1 MLKRKH
7 LVEVLK
13 DAPGVKHILGGD
25 GAALESYSIYASFE
39 KTSVIFRSKCK
50 TVCLNA

>member
-7 LVEVLK
+7 VVEVLT
-13 DAPGVKHILGGD
+13 DAPGVKHILGGGGD
-25 GAALESYSIYASFE
+25 GEFNSIYTSFE
-39 KTSVIFRSKCK
+39 KTSVIFLSKCK